1 MVYCVAIRIAS
12 KLNELT
18 SNLSNSSSQ
27 KDIDE
32 NVFCFNTLLDS
43 VCKPL
48 FNKKLNTEIENSP
61 DFSCR
66 IENKWFNGNC
76 KIKRLEFYK
85 CLNFYRKN
93 KTDIN
98 CKA

>member
-1 MVYCVAIRIAS
+1 MYALNSHETIS
-12 KLNELT
+12 KLKELT

-27 KDIDE
+27 RDIDE

-61 DFSCR
+61 
-66 IENKWFNGNC
+66 N
-76 KIKRLEFYK
+76 
-85 CLNFYRKN
+85 
-93 KTDIN
+93 
-98 CKA
+98 